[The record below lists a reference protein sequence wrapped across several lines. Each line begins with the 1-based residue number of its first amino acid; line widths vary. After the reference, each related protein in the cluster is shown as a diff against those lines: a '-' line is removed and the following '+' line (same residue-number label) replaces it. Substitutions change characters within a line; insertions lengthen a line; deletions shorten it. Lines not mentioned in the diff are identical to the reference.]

1 MKKLPLSKI
10 FIVSV
15 FVGVV
20 VKGIAG
26 GRGVKAVLLN
36 LVATFALTFGVSMIL
51 PPFSLIGDLVNLYL
65 WVGMIYTI
73 AVHWRD
79 KDIDSEGA
87 LGKATFSTMKDL
99 QNEGLVG
106 AGVVLGKMN
115 GQLIEKPSKKEGH
128 TLVIG
133 GTGTGKTRGHGIPTL
148 VRWEGTGLVVDIK
161 GELNQKTAHLKPNSI
176 IFSTEKQLARYNPL
190 DFVKEIEDV
199 QEIGRNMFPVP
210 QKGDPFWVQ
219 CAQSVF
225 AAACWEYRNEKSFAE
240 VAQFLCSMP
249 GQEIIQILLASEQME
264 TRILANTVTDLKP
277 EALAGIFAEIRGKLA
292 TIAVDKTIQYATSKS
307 DFSPEDIEN
316 SMIYLQ
322 VSEARLKQYGEI
334 FTVIIG
340 QFLRYLTNREEAKNP
355 PVLIMLDEF
364 PRLGKMSEIVGG
376 LATLRSRNVHLML
389 IIQSLTQLDTIYG
402 KDERKV
408 IVDNCSFKLVIN
420 ATDTETQKYFSD
432 MAGQKTVKLK
442 TFSQGEGYRKEQTFT
457 TSEQGVPL
465 IRPEE
470 FGVLE
475 KPILFAYRLRPA
487 ELDRSFWDQDSEM
500 RMLVDSRAEVS

>member
-1 MKKLPLSKI
+1 
-10 FIVSV
+10 
-15 FVGVV
+15 
-20 VKGIAG
+20 
-26 GRGVKAVLLN
+26 
-36 LVATFALTFGVSMIL
+36 MI
-51 PPFSLIGDLVNLYL
+51 
-65 WVGMIYTI
+65 
-73 AVHWRD
+73 
-79 KDIDSEGA
+79 
-87 LGKATFSTMKDL
+87 
-99 QNEGLVG
+99 G
-106 AGVVLGKMN
+106 AGVVLGKKE
-115 GQLIEKPSKKEGH
+115 GELIEKPSDKEGH

-148 VRWEGTGLVVDIK
+148 VRWNGTGLIVDIK
-161 GELNQKTAHLKPNSI
+161 GELNEKTAHLKPNSI

-190 DFVKEIEDV
+190 DFIQEIEDV
-199 QEIGRNMFPVP
+199 QEIGRNMFPIP

-225 AAACWEYRNEKSFAE
+225 SAACWEYRKEKSFSE
-240 VAQFLCSMP
+240 VAQFLCGNP
-249 GQEIIQILLASEQME
+249 GQEIIDTLLASDQLE

-292 TIAVDKTIQYATSKS
+292 TIAVDKTIQYATSQS
-307 DFSPEDIEN
+307 DFSPEDIET

-340 QFLRYLTNREEAKNP
+340 QFLRYLTMREEAKNP

-389 IIQSLTQLDTIYG
+389 IIQSLTQLDMLYG

-408 IVDNCSFKLVIN
+408 IVDNCSFKLVLN

-432 MAGQKTVKLK
+432 MAGQKTVQIKSY
-442 TFSQGEGYRKEQTFT
+442 SQGEGYRKEQTFT

-475 KPILFAYRLRPA
+475 KPILFAYQLRPV
-487 ELDRSFWDQDSEM
+487 ELERSFWDQDSEM
-500 RMLVDSRAEVS
+500 RSMVDSREQVS

>member
-1 MKKLPLSKI
+1 MKKIPLNK
-10 FIVSV
+10 V
-15 FVGVV
+15 FMIHIAVGAIIKSFVKRGFVAGVV
-20 VKGIAG
+20 LVLITLIARTIISGIMPSYFLG
-26 GRGVKAVLLN
+26 Q
-36 LVATFALTFGVSMIL
+36 
-51 PPFSLIGDLVNLYL
+51 LIGFYL
-65 WVGMIYTI
+65 LIGTIYVI
-73 AVHWRD
+73 AFHWRD
-79 KDIDSEGA
+79 KSLNSGGV
-87 LGKATFSTMKDL
+87 LGKAEFSSLKDL
-99 QNEGLVG
+99 KAEGLIG
-106 AGVVLGKMN
+106 SGVVLGKKD
-115 GQLIEKPSKKEGH
+115 GQLIEKPSTKEGH

-148 VRWEGTGLVVDIK
+148 IRWEGTGLIVDIK
-161 GELNQKTAHLKPNSI
+161 GELNQKTAHIKPNSI
-176 IFSTEKQLARYNPL
+176 VFSTESQLARYNPL

-199 QEIGRNMFPVP
+199 QEIGRNMFPIP

-225 AAACWEYRNEKSFAE
+225 AAACWEYRNEKSFSE
-240 VAQFLCSMP
+240 VAQFLCSNP
-249 GQEIIQILLASEQME
+249 GQEIIETLLQSDEME

-292 TIAVDKTIQYATSKS
+292 TIAVDKTIQYATSRS
-307 DFSPEDIEN
+307 DFSPEDIET

-322 VSEARLKQYGEI
+322 VSESRLKQYGEL

-340 QFLRYLTNREEAKNP
+340 QFLRYLTKRDEAKNP

-389 IIQSLTQLDTIYG
+389 IIQSLTQLDMLYG

-408 IVDNCSFKLVIN
+408 IVDNCTFKLVIN

-432 MAGQKTVKLK
+432 MAGQKTVTIKS
-442 TFSQGEGYRKEQTFT
+442 FSQGEGYRKEQTFT
-457 TSEQGVPL
+457 TTEQGVPL

-470 FGVLE
+470 FGLLE
-475 KPILFAYRLRPA
+475 KPILFAYRLRPV
-487 ELDRSFWDQDSEM
+487 ELERSFWDQDDEM
-500 RMLVDSRAEVS
+500 KMLVESKELVS

>member
-1 MKKLPLSKI
+1 MIHIAVGAIIKSFVQRGIMAAAVFILLTVVASTILSGLMPIYLLGQLLSLYIWAGTIYVIGFHWQDKKLNS
-10 FIVSV
+10 
-15 FVGVV
+15 G
-20 VKGIAG
+20 
-26 GRGVKAVLLN
+26 
-36 LVATFALTFGVSMIL
+36 
-51 PPFSLIGDLVNLYL
+51 
-65 WVGMIYTI
+65 
-73 AVHWRD
+73 
-79 KDIDSEGA
+79 GA
-87 LGKATFSTMKDL
+87 LGKANFSSLKDL
-99 QNEGLVG
+99 KAEGLIG
-106 AGVVLGKMN
+106 SGVVLGKKD
-115 GQLIEKPSKKEGH
+115 GQLIEKPSTKEGH

-148 VRWEGTGLVVDIK
+148 IRWEGTGLIVDIK
-161 GELNQKTAHLKPNSI
+161 GELNKKTAHIKPNSI
-176 IFSTEKQLARYNPL
+176 IFSTESQLARYNPL
-190 DFVKEIEDV
+190 DFVNEIEDV
-199 QEIGRNMFPVP
+199 QEIGRNMFPIP

-225 AAACWEYRNEKSFAE
+225 SAACWEYRNEKSFSE
-240 VAQFLCSMP
+240 VAQFLCGNP
-249 GQEIIQILLASEQME
+249 GQEIIETLLTSDQLE

-322 VSEARLKQYGEI
+322 VSEARLKQYGEL

-340 QFLRYLTNREEAKNP
+340 QFLRYLTKRDEAKNP

-389 IIQSLTQLDTIYG
+389 IIQSLTQLDMLYG

-408 IVDNCSFKLVIN
+408 IVDNCTFKLVIN

-432 MAGQKTVKLK
+432 MAGQKTVVLK
-442 TFSQGEGYRKEQTFT
+442 SYSQGEGYRKEQTFT
-457 TSEQGVPL
+457 TTEQGVPL

-470 FGVLE
+470 FGLLE
-475 KPILFAYRLRPA
+475 KPILFAYRLRPV
-487 ELDRSFWDQDSEM
+487 ELERSFWDQDEEM
-500 RMLVDSRAEVS
+500 RILVEGKELVS